1 MKPVDFPEVGYT
13 PANLRLLLKRAN
25 ITQHR
30 AATMLGVNERT
41 VNSWCAP
48 IDRAQHTD
56 MPTKKWAEL
65 QKILGTGLQYEILSR
80 IINPHKQ
87 Q

>member
-30 AATMLGVNERT
+30 AATMLGVKERT

-65 QKILGTGLQYEILSR
+65 QNILNEGLKQEKISLILNPLQ
-80 IINPHKQ
+80 Q
-87 Q
+87 

>member
-1 MKPVDFPEVGYT
+1 MKPVVFPDVGYT
-13 PANLRLLLKRAN
+13 PANLRLLLKRTHT
-25 ITQHR
+25 TQRR
-30 AATMLGVNERT
+30 AAAMLGVNERT

-56 MPTKKWAEL
+56 MPSKKWAEL
-65 QKILGTGLQYEILSR
+65 QKILGTGLIHERISR
-80 IINPHKQ
+80 TIGPQ

>member
-1 MKPVDFPEVGYT
+1 MKTVVFPDVGYT
-13 PANLRLLLKRAN
+13 PANLRLLLKRTN
-25 ITQHR
+25 ITQRR
-30 AATMLGVNERT
+30 AAAMLGVNERT

-56 MPTKKWAEL
+56 MPSKKWAEL
-65 QKILGTGLQYEILSR
+65 QKILGTGLLYEKISR
-80 IINPHKQ
+80 TINPIEQ

>member
-1 MKPVDFPEVGYT
+1 MKPVAFPDVGYT
-13 PANLRLLLKRAN
+13 PANLRLLLKRTH
-25 ITQHR
+25 ITQRR
-30 AATMLGVNERT
+30 AAAMLGVNERT

-56 MPTKKWAEL
+56 MPSKKWAEL
-65 QKILGTGLQYEILSR
+65 QKILGTGLIHERISR
-80 IINPHKQ
+80 TIGPQ

>member
-1 MKPVDFPEVGYT
+1 MKPVVFPDVGYT

-56 MPTKKWAEL
+56 MPSKKWAEL
-65 QKILGTGLQYEILSR
+65 QKILGTGLIHERISR
-80 IINPHKQ
+80 TIDPQ

>member
-13 PANLRLLLKRAN
+13 PANLRLLLTRAN

-65 QKILGTGLQYEILSR
+65 QKILGTGLIHERISR
-80 IINPHKQ
+80 TIGPQ

>member
-1 MKPVDFPEVGYT
+1 MKTVVFPDVGYT
-13 PANLRLLLKRAN
+13 PANLRLLLKRTN
-25 ITQHR
+25 ITQRR
-30 AATMLGVNERT
+30 AAAMLGVNERT

-56 MPTKKWAEL
+56 MPSKKWAEL
-65 QKILGTGLQYEILSR
+65 QKILGTGLIHERISR
-80 IINPHKQ
+80 TIGPQ

>member
-1 MKPVDFPEVGYT
+1 MKPVVFPDVGYT
-13 PANLRLLLKRAN
+13 PANLRLLLKRTH
-25 ITQHR
+25 ITQRR
-30 AATMLGVNERT
+30 AAAMLGVNERT

-56 MPTKKWAEL
+56 MPSKKWAEL
-65 QKILGTGLQYEILSR
+65 QKILGTGLIHERISR
-80 IINPHKQ
+80 MIGPQ

>member
-1 MKPVDFPEVGYT
+1 MKTVVFPDVGYT
-13 PANLRLLLKRAN
+13 PANLRLLLKRTN
-25 ITQHR
+25 ITQRR
-30 AATMLGVNERT
+30 AAAMLGVNERT

-56 MPTKKWAEL
+56 MPSKKWAEL
-65 QKILGTGLQYEILSR
+65 QKILETGLKHERISR
-80 IINPHKQ
+80 TIDPQ

>member
-13 PANLRLLLKRAN
+13 PANLRLLLKRAK

-30 AATMLGVNERT
+30 AATMLGVKERT

-65 QKILGTGLQYEILSR
+65 QNILNEGLKHEKISR
-80 IINPHKQ
+80 TIAPQ

>member
-1 MKPVDFPEVGYT
+1 MKPVVFPDVGYT

-65 QKILGTGLQYEILSR
+65 QKILGTGLQYERISR
-80 IINPHKQ
+80 TIGPQ

>member
-1 MKPVDFPEVGYT
+1 MKPVVFPDVGYT
-13 PANLRLLLKRAN
+13 PANLRLLLKRTH
-25 ITQHR
+25 ITQRR
-30 AATMLGVNERT
+30 AAAMLGVNERT

-56 MPTKKWAEL
+56 MPSKKWAEL
-65 QKILGTGLQYEILSR
+65 QKILGTGLIHERISR
-80 IINPHKQ
+80 TIGPQ

>member
-1 MKPVDFPEVGYT
+1 MTPVVFPDVGYT
-13 PANLRLLLKRAN
+13 PANLRLLLDRAH
-25 ITQHR
+25 ITQRR
-30 AATMLGVNERT
+30 AAAMLGVNERT

-65 QKILGTGLQYEILSR
+65 QKILGTGLLYEKISR
-80 IINPHKQ
+80 TIAPQ

>member
-30 AATMLGVNERT
+30 AATMLGVKERT

-56 MPTKKWAEL
+56 MPSKKWAEL
-65 QKILGTGLQYEILSR
+65 QKILGTGLIHERISR
-80 IINPHKQ
+80 TIGPQ